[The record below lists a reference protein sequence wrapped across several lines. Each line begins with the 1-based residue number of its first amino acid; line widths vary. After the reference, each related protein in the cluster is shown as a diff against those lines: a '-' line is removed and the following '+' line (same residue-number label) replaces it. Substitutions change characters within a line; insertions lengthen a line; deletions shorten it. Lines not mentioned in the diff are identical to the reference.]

1 MEVPP
6 PSSIAQIGALY
17 SGKSLQEKLQ
27 SAKGLFPIT
36 PPNTFLYSSSRD
48 VATSSSGTKTD
59 FNQKNIIE
67 GHRIL
72 QGQLMYPFQNKIEL
86 QYSKVDPFFYNG
98 TIGDPNATINSNL
111 IGTPLG
117 ADNLEDPRMTYVK
130 NLLIARQ
137 LAGKK
142 NVMYDDYLRQLY
154 MFNTEKGANY
164 YTNQLAL
171 LDQDLVNYKK
181 MRRSLIN
188 NPIHPIVFSKQVAQ
202 GKIGRKKSAK
212 RKVVQFET
220 DFATMK
226 SNPRSSKFM
235 RADINKDVSSIA
247 TSEYENDL
255 DTIETD
261 EYMTDILDDID
272 DINAFDGDQSTITDQ
287 FMPNNNPFV
296 PNPERQAAAEKIM
309 AEHNA
314 IIERQLKKHEER
326 MAYKNRRN
334 PFAHQGLDTTETPEV
349 RHKHLKSE
357 WKDLVEKAYILEGL
371 RPDDGQSILDDVGIQ
386 PPDQQFTKDESF
398 GLDNLYG
405 TDTQAD
411 DGSRTSLHEKQLN
424 RRKEI
429 RQQFDEIRRQST
441 DMIVSLSDA
450 IDRMSS
456 ANTEFVANPST
467 VPQVLASEQVIAN
480 GVDYEKQPSPPRT
493 PSRESIISEVT
504 MTPSTTSTVL
514 NSQGRRKLNMYQTP
528 SGSAANA
535 NRIGGTLT
543 DESEYDES
551 VKTWSLLTPNDGQT
565 VSTMGSIITTTPIR
579 RETIQKP
586 PQLGNPVARK
596 IYGTRSKK
604 PDLSIYPIDVS
615 PARAGRKLARAS
627 KAKIEA
633 LRNQKTP
640 ENTMEYVE
648 AQLDTLSKIS
658 VAGREKRRGTDEE
671 YYR

>member
-314 IIERQLKKHEER
+314 IIERQQKKHEER
-326 MAYKNRRN
+326 MAYKNR
-334 PFAHQGLDTTETPEV
+334 
-349 RHKHLKSE
+349 
-357 WKDLVEKAYILEGL
+357 
-371 RPDDGQSILDDVGIQ
+371 SILDDVGIQ

-441 DMIVSLSDA
+441 DIIVSLSDA

-543 DESEYDES
+543 DESEYDEF

-640 ENTMEYVE
+640 ENTMEYVK
-648 AQLDTLSKIS
+648 AQLDNFSKIS